1 LVELLSKEE
10 KLRVLKT
17 LEEDLE
23 FRYAMAGAIGLLE
36 VLKRLDS
43 IEARIEEHSKR
54 IEGLSLRIEEH
65 SKVLQEHSKRI
76 EEHSKV
82 LQEHSR
88 RLEEHSKRIE
98 ELSKRIEELARAVGE
113 LKVSV
118 GSMGRRM
125 GLDLE
130 KAILNVYKD
139 ALIGLGIRDVNR
151 IEKLTYKDLDGR
163 FFERGTKIEIDV
175 YAHDQEAYLIEVKS
189 MLEESDVDWFNEKC
203 KAASELIG
211 RRVTR
216 KIIVAVNAA
225 REALSRAKELGV
237 DVVYGALV
245 D

>member
-65 SKVLQEHSKRI
+65 SKVLQEHSRRL

-82 LQEHSR
+82 LQEHS
-88 RLEEHSKRIE
+88 
-98 ELSKRIEELARAVGE
+98 KRIEELARAIGE

-118 GSMGRRM
+118 GSMGRRI

-151 IEKLTYKDLDGR
+151 IEKFTYKDLDGR
-163 FFERGTKIEIDV
+163 FFERGAKIEIDV

-216 KIIVAVNAA
+216 KIIVAVNAT

-237 DVVYGALV
+237 DVVYGVLV

>member
-65 SKVLQEHSKRI
+65 SKVLQEHSRRL

-82 LQEHSR
+82 LQ
-88 RLEEHSKRIE
+88 EHSKRIE
-98 ELSKRIEELARAVGE
+98 ELSKRIEELARAIGE

-118 GSMGRRM
+118 GSMGRRI

-139 ALIGLGIRDVNR
+139 ALIGLGIRDVDR
-151 IEKLTYKDLDGR
+151 IEKFTYKDLDGR
-163 FFERGTKIEIDV
+163 FFERGAKIEIDV

-216 KIIVAVNAA
+216 KIIVAVNAT

-237 DVVYGALV
+237 DVVYGVLV

>member
-10 KLRVLKT
+10 KLRILKT
-17 LEEDLE
+17 LEEDSE

-36 VLKRLDS
+36 ILKRLDS
-43 IEARIEEHSKR
+43 IEAK
-54 IEGLSLRIEEH
+54 IEEH
-65 SKVLQEHSKRI
+65 SKVLQ
-76 EEHSKV
+76 EHSKV

-98 ELSKRIEELARAVGE
+98 EHSKVLEEHSKRIEELSKRIEELVKAVGE

-130 KAILNVYKD
+130 RAILNVYKD
-139 ALIGLGIRDVNR
+139 ALIGLGIRDVNE
-151 IEKLTYKDLDGR
+151 IEKFTYRDLDGK
-163 FFERGTKIEIDV
+163 FFERGAKIEIDV

-189 MLEESDVDWFNEKC
+189 MLEEGDVDWFNEKC
-203 KAASELIG
+203 KAVSELIG
-211 RRVTR
+211 KRVAR
-216 KIIVAVNAA
+216 KIIVAVNAT
-225 REALSRAKELGV
+225 REALARAGELGV

>member
-10 KLRVLKT
+10 RLRVLKT
-17 LEEDLE
+17 LEEDSE

-54 IEGLSLRIEEH
+54 IEELTKRIEEH

-76 EEHSKV
+76 EELTK
-82 LQEHSR
+82 
-88 RLEEHSKRIE
+88 
-98 ELSKRIEELARAVGE
+98 AVGE

-118 GSMGRRM
+118 GSIGRRM

-130 KAILNVYKD
+130 KAIFSVYRD
-139 ALIGLGIRDVNR
+139 ALTGLGIRDVDK
-151 IEKLTYKDLDGR
+151 IEKFTYRDLEGK
-163 FFERGTKIEIDV
+163 FLERGAKIEIDV

-189 MLEESDVDWFNEKC
+189 MLEEGDVDWFNEKC
-203 KAASELIG
+203 KVASELIG
-211 RRVTR
+211 KRIARR
-216 KIIVAVNAA
+216 IIVALNATKEALARA
-225 REALSRAKELGV
+225 RELGI